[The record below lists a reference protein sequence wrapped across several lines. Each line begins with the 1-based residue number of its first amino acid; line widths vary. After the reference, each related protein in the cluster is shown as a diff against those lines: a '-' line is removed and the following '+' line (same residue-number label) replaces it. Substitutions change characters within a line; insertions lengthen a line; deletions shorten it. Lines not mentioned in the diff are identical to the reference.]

1 MSLHARLRRA
11 LADPQLRLATAF
23 GLASVPITVALSWGA
38 VTDERI
44 VAGGT
49 VSAAA
54 YLVVGLLVGY
64 LYYDRPT
71 ERRAAG
77 TRAGLAASVGMVVVY
92 LANMVS
98 TLDPSDP
105 RATAFVLV
113 GTPLAIAV
121 GVAITVLVV
130 RAAALVGDRFAAVRS
145 WRAEARDGPTG
156 AREEVPNSRWWLS
169 AVGYAVFL
177 PVTVGFLFGLDPDG
191 FVGALL
197 AVLMWFVAM
206 FTAAL
211 ALFGVYKDAK
221 EFHEAGS
228 PWIPNVAAY
237 VGVPVAAFVA
247 GHYLAAYNAWEAPVS
262 MLGFLGACWLA
273 AVVYLFD
280 RRRAVAA
287 A

>member
-11 LADPQLRLATAF
+11 LADPQLRLATVL

-54 YLVVGLLVGY
+54 YLVVGFLVGY

-130 RAAALVGDRFAAVRS
+130 RASALVGDRFAAVRS

-156 AREEVPNSRWWLS
+156 ARGKVPDSRWWLS
-169 AVGYAVFL
+169 PVGYVVLL
-177 PVTVGFLFGLDPDG
+177 PVVLGFFFGLDLSG
-191 FVGALL
+191 FFGALF
-197 AVLMWFVAM
+197 AVLLWLITIF
-206 FTAAL
+206 AAAF
-211 ALFGVYKDAK
+211 ALFGVYEDAK
-221 EFHEAGS
+221 EFHETGS
-228 PWIPNVAAY
+228 PWIPNVVAY
-237 VGVPVAAFVA
+237 VGVPVAAFVG
-247 GHYLAAYNAWEAPVS
+247 GHYLAAYSAWDAPVS
-262 MLGFLGACWLA
+262 MLGFLGACWFA

-280 RRRAVAA
+280 RRRAVSAA
-287 A
+287 